1 MRSVLRKVVYAVG
14 LVVSSLVVMLVY
26 TVNEMINRPV
36 LANPGRLSDNDY
48 IELKGKT
55 EDGIDIHAVF
65 YKGAPEAATL
75 ILCHGHGVNLMRLD
89 DMVGFL
95 RRAGY
100 SLLLPDFR
108 AHGRSGGKY
117 CTIGLHE
124 WKDLRAAIDAAK
136 EKGLIAS
143 TTPIAA
149 YGRSMGAATLI
160 NGAENLP
167 EIKAFIL
174 ESSFESLRRIA
185 ARDAWNNL
193 LIPDTP
199 VTDLAF
205 WITKQ
210 VTGIDYASN
219 SPESKTRGISNR
231 PVFLIHDEKDIRAD
245 MNAFTSLKSRLPQA
259 QTWSVP
265 DAWHVCA
272 HHKAPVEFEM
282 RFLNFLFMSGVPG
295 RQ

>member
-1 MRSVLRKVVYAVG
+1 MRSFLRKLIYVTG
-14 LVVSSLVVMLVY
+14 LVITGLVVMLVY

-36 LANPGRLSDNDY
+36 LATPGRLSDNDY
-48 IELKGKT
+48 AELKGRT

-65 YKGAPEAATL
+65 YQGSPEAGMI
-75 ILCHGHGVNLMRLD
+75 ILCHGHGVNLMRMD
-89 DMVGFL
+89 DMVAFL

-117 CTIGLHE
+117 CTVGLHE
-124 WKDLRAAIDAAK
+124 WKDLRAIIDVVR

-143 TTPIAA
+143 ATPIAA

-174 ESSFESLRRIA
+174 ESSFESLRKIA

-231 PVFLIHDEKDIRAD
+231 PVFLIHDEKDTRAD
-245 MNAFTSLKSRLPQA
+245 MNAFSSLKGRLPQA
-259 QTWSVP
+259 QIWSVP

-282 RFLNFLFMSGVPG
+282 RFLNFLFKSGVPG